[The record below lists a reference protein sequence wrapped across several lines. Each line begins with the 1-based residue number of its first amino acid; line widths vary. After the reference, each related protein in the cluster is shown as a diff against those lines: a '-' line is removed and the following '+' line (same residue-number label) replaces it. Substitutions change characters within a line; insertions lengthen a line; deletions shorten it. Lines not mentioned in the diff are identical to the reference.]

1 MASDLLGISVSGLKV
16 SQAGLRT
23 VGHNIANADTEGYS
37 RQRAD
42 AVTNSASLYQGNWV
56 GNGANISNIER
67 TVNQFVTTQLRT
79 DTTLFHDMDS
89 FYNQVTQLDN
99 LLSNESTGLSSGL
112 NNFFNAV
119 QNGADDPTSLAA
131 RQLVISEADN
141 LSDRFNTVY
150 SRMQAIDAGAQ
161 AGIKG
166 AAAKINALATS
177 IAQLNGK
184 IADVWGS
191 SRSQPNDL
199 LDKRDLAL
207 KELSALVPIQ
217 VYDQGGGQIN
227 VSIGTGQSLILGPD
241 ASSLEVK
248 PRASDPSKMDI
259 LLNTGKRSEVITQSL
274 TGGEI
279 GGLLRFSDQIMQDAY
294 NHVGRMAIGIAES
307 FNKAHAQGLDLDSQ
321 FGGLFF
327 NDINDP
333 QLATNRIIGNASNR
347 GTEGGMALFV
357 RDAGQMTGSDYSVSL
372 HEGGLYRITRASDNT
387 EVASG
392 TMSGRLPFSVSFDG
406 MELQFQRGSF
416 PAGEKFTLQPTRGAA
431 QSMHAVIAEGSELAF
446 ASPLS
451 TQAHS
456 GNTGSGRIS
465 SGDVTSVLDAKGNPI
480 PPFAPDGTMEPP
492 LVVVFRTPTTYDV
505 LDNSDPANPVHLDPP
520 IRDQRFVPGADNP
533 IFGSGAG
540 QTRITSAGQMI
551 GLPDGRAAT
560 TDPALANN
568 GYPAEMLSI
577 SRPSAVS
584 GQPPAVTHLS
594 TDQNAS
600 ARQIA
605 SQLGSIPG
613 ITANAFTHATLSGLN
628 LTPTS
633 PLQIELNG
641 QPLLPYVADP
651 VSGTNILASEVP
663 DPDTDPDAFNDYLSA
678 RINANPA
685 LKAAG
690 IYASAGVNAD
700 TGAAELRVHASEG
713 DDLRFGLT
721 GAPGDTVSI
730 SDTENSGVT
739 LSGAGAGIASSIVVG
754 GKLDIT
760 LAEGVSLSTLPAG
773 SMLFGDTAAADFA
786 VPAMWGI
793 QASITGSPAAGD
805 RFTLS
810 FNENA
815 SMDNRNALNLV
826 ALQEAKTL
834 AGGSASF
841 SQSYG
846 SLVEKVGTAAHSAK
860 LNRDAAEHVMGQS
873 ESLRESIS
881 GVNLDEEAADLIRF
895 EQLFSANAQVISV
908 ARDIFER
915 LINSF

>member
-1 MASDLLGISVSGLKV
+1 MASDLLGISVSGLKI
-16 SQAGLRT
+16 SQTGLRT

-37 RQRAD
+37 RQRTD
-42 AVTNSASLYQGNWV
+42 AVTNPASFYQGSWV

-67 TVNQFVTTQLRT
+67 TVNQFITTQLRT

-89 FYNQVTQLDN
+89 FYTQVTQLDN
-99 LLSNESTGLSSGL
+99 LLSDESTGLTSGL

-150 SRMQAIDAGAQ
+150 SRMQTIDAGTQ
-161 AGIKG
+161 AALKG
-166 AAAKINALATS
+166 ATAKINALAAN
-177 IAQLNGK
+177 IAQLNSK
-184 IADVWGS
+184 IGDVWGS

-207 KELSALVPIQ
+207 KELSALVPVQ
-217 VYDQGGGQIN
+217 VYDQGGGHIN
-227 VSIGTGQSLILGPD
+227 VAIGTGQSLVLGVD
-241 ASSLEVK
+241 ANALELK
-248 PRASDPSKMDI
+248 PRSSDPTRMDI
-259 LLNTGKRSEVITQSL
+259 LVNTGNRSEVITDSL

-294 NHVGRMAIGIAES
+294 NHVGRMALGIADS

-333 QLATNRIIGNASNR
+333 QLAGKRVIGAATNRGGSDS
-347 GTEGGMALFV
+347 GMALFI
-357 RDAGQMTGSDYSVSL
+357 RDAAQLTGGDYSVSM

-392 TMSGRLPFSVSFDG
+392 TLTGRLPLSVSFDG

-416 PAGEKFTLQPTRGAA
+416 PAGEKFTLQPARGAA
-431 QSMHAVIAEGSELAF
+431 EAMHAVIADGAELAF

-465 SGDVTSVLDAKGNPI
+465 AGEVTAVLDAQGNPV
-480 PPFAPDGTMEPP
+480 PPFTPDGDMEPP

-520 IRDQRFVPGADNP
+520 IRDQRFVPGSDNP
-533 IFGSGAG
+533 LFSGGAG
-540 QTRITSAGQMI
+540 QTQITTAGQMI
-551 GLPDGRAAT
+551 GLPAGRVAT
-560 TDPALANN
+560 TDPALATN

-577 SRPSAVS
+577 SRPSSVP
-584 GQPPAVTHLS
+584 GQSAVTHLS

-613 ITANAFTHATLSGLN
+613 VTANAFTSATLSDPD
-628 LTPTS
+628 LTLAS

-641 QPLLPYVADP
+641 EPLLPYEIDP
-651 VSGTNILASEVP
+651 VSGANVLAGDVP

-690 IYASAGVNAD
+690 IYASAGTNPA
-700 TGAAELRVHASEG
+700 TGAPELRVHASEG

-721 GAPGDTVSI
+721 GAPGDTLGVSD
-730 SDTENSGVT
+730 SENPAAALT
-739 LSGAGAGIASSIVVG
+739 GAGAGATSSIAVG
-754 GKLDIT
+754 GQLDIT
-760 LAEGVSLSTLPAG
+760 LAAGMSLATPAAG
-773 SMLFGDTAAADFA
+773 SMLFGNTAAAEFA

-793 QASITGSPAAGD
+793 QASISGTPAAGD

-810 FNENA
+810 FNSNA
-815 SMDNRNALNLV
+815 AMDNRNALNLA
-826 ALQEAKTL
+826 ALQDAKTL

-860 LNRDAAEHVMGQS
+860 LNREAAQHVMNQS